1 MKELFYGIMGLA
13 TLIGIFILM
22 LAVFLAGAEFVWW
35 VFTGDFFHFVNT
47 TPAVVST
54 F

>member
-1 MKELFYGIMGLA
+1 MKDLITGIMGLA
-13 TLIGIFILM
+13 TLIGVFILM

-35 VFTGDFFHFVNT
+35 VFTGDFFHLVT
-47 TPAVVST
+47 QQSVST